1 MTSPLRTN
9 QLVNVILTVTNFTL
23 NEKQNVEEI
32 DYQRSDN
39 IVLFEK
45 GLSDTF
51 EVFENENLDEK
62 VETFE
67 NVVDLNTDDNTTFKK
82 S

>member
-1 MTSPLRTN
+1 MTSPLGNN
-9 QLVNVILTVTNFTL
+9 QLVKVILTVTNFTL

-45 GLSDTF
+45 G
-51 EVFENENLDEK
+51 
-62 VETFE
+62 
-67 NVVDLNTDDNTTFKK
+67 
-82 S
+82 